1 MNIET
6 INGGTYT
13 HRLNFSEPVFVDH
26 AGNNL
31 LDGANCLCLT
41 RFDQKVN
48 CERFL
53 GTYFILDEYGMLGE
67 SYGMVTI
74 EFPLDLIKQLILNN
88 NETF

>member
-1 MNIET
+1 MNITE
-6 INGGTYT
+6 ISNEVYT

-53 GTYFILDEYGMLGE
+53 GTYFLLDEHGMLGE
-67 SYGMVTI
+67 DYGVVTI

-88 NETF
+88 NETL